1 MAAHCSPRRPAPYAF
16 DTDRAADMAKAG
28 ADVLVPHMGLTSSGT
43 IGARTTITLKDAALR
58 VQGMHDAAKKVNPDS
73 GVVDTCFSTATCM
86 RRYRLQCPHADPPA
100 GPRGLVRQR
109 PTRGVSRRRSAFDVP
124 MDVKAG

>member
-1 MAAHCSPRRPAPYAF
+1 
-16 DTDRAADMAKAG
+16 MAKAG

-86 RRYRLQCPHADPPA
+86 RRYRLQCPHADPA
-100 GPRGLVRQR
+100 TGR
-109 PTRGVSRRRSAFDVP
+109 PQAAVSGDHMLRWPFRNRDGGRSTKHDRTCR
-124 MDVKAG
+124 